1 MGNSESRTSTD
12 QQSTLTVPQS
22 AAPCEDAGCL
32 QRSSTLPSHY
42 AAQNQA
48 NSDLIPT
55 SVSVTDISRRGD
67 HLHSHPLNERG
78 GIQAGQQAMEDTTNK
93 LGYWYLL
100 KNGYN
105 ELVHLIIRPPRA
117 RYQIKDLGPTQ
128 FPFLGSLYER
138 LDFQVLNSQNQALE
152 CSFWRAVERSEKP
165 PCVIYLHGNS
175 SCRVECLPILRTCLS
190 SGLSV
195 VAFDGA
201 GSGKSQGEYISLGY
215 YERDD
220 LQAVIQH
227 LRDNQW
233 VSSIGL
239 WGRSMGAATALLH
252 VDRDPSIAG
261 IIVDSAFTSL
271 EELVQEIVEQ
281 GRQEGLSI
289 PAWAF
294 KLVMRCIRSS
304 VQKRAYFD
312 IRELAPKNHASQSFV
327 PAMFVAARND
337 SFIGPHHSQDLHEVY
352 AGDKNLVIVD
362 GDHNTL
368 RPSFL
373 LDSAGIFLQ
382 NALHI
387 DPSTVQANIPVPGAR
402 RCGRFPWSNSKSI
415 WLEAHSQASRPGQLE
430 SERSASQRGSVA
442 RERLQGWRSE
452 IVRSRRSIE
461 FYGDAKQNLPFSD
474 FSQSVI
480 PQKTWNCSVCTFLN
494 APMMSKCDICQ
505 SRYRPEARGMAMV
518 VDRKERVSRQARKY
532 SL

>member
-1 MGNSESRTSTD
+1 MGNSESRGTTD
-12 QQSTLTVPQS
+12 HPLTLTVPES
-22 AAPCEDAGCL
+22 ALSSCCENDIARIH
-32 QRSSTLPSHY
+32 RSSTLPPPY
-42 AAQNQA
+42 AAENHTTSTLLP
-48 NSDLIPT
+48 N
-55 SVSVTDISRRGD
+55 SVSVTLDTDISRRGD
-67 HLHSHPLNERG
+67 HLHSQSLHNERG
-78 GIQAGQQAMEDTTNK
+78 GIELGQQVVEDTTTK
-93 LGYWYLL
+93 VGYWYLI

-117 RYQIKDLGPTQ
+117 RYQIKDLGPHQ
-128 FPFLGSLYER
+128 FTFLGSHYHR
-138 LDFQVLNSQNQALE
+138 SDFQVVNARNQTLE
-152 CSFWRAVERSEKP
+152 CSFWRVKGSDNSQKP

-175 SCRVECLPILRTCLS
+175 SCRLECLSILRTCLS

-227 LRDNQW
+227 LRDNEW
-233 VSSIGL
+233 VSSVGL

-261 IIVDSAFTSL
+261 VIIDSAFTSL

-289 PAWAF
+289 PSWAL

-304 VQKRAYFD
+304 VQKRAHFD
-312 IRELAPKNHASQSFV
+312 VRDLAPRNHASESFV
-327 PAMFVAARND
+327 PALFVAARND
-337 SFIGPHHSQDLHEVY
+337 SFIGAHHSKELHELY

-387 DPSTVQANIPVPGAR
+387 DPISVPHANVSIPGHGLIR
-402 RCGRFPWSNSKSI
+402 RRSGRLPWSTSKSA
-415 WLEAHSQASRPGQLE
+415 WLEKGTPTSAQASHSRQRPSSKNGVKTKV
-430 SERSASQRGSVA
+430 SEREWKAWQSENVTHKLSVTETESQLMIPESA
-442 RERLQGWRSE
+442 
-452 IVRSRRSIE
+452 
-461 FYGDAKQNLPFSD
+461 
-474 FSQSVI
+474 
-480 PQKTWNCSVCTFLN
+480 WNCAVCTFLN
-494 APMMSKCDICQ
+494 APMMSRVRIPLHE
-505 SRYRPEARGMAMV
+505 SYRFDDRFV
-518 VDRKERVSRQARKY
+518 V
-532 SL
+532 